1 MRRPA
6 YPLGRS
12 GVDDEERSQPERL
25 TTVAGGARVCDTY
38 PLMLPPEVLSKLDQV
53 ETHFERLTSDLSDPA
68 VIGDQR
74 RFQQI
79 ARERA
84 GLEPLIESWR
94 VYRDIQR
101 QIAQNEALLGESDPE
116 LRELA
121 QAELEGLHA
130 QSLTR
135 EEQLKIELLPKDPND
150 DRNVLLEIRAGTGGD
165 EASLFAD
172 ELLRMY
178 LRFAERLGWKTEI
191 LSRSESGLG
200 GLKEAVV
207 NIEAPGAYS
216 ELKFESGVHRVQR
229 VPLTETQGRIHT
241 STVTV
246 AVLPEAEDI
255 DVKIEDKDLR
265 IDVMRAGGPGGQSVN
280 TTDSAVR
287 ITHLPSGLVVQCQ
300 DEKSQLKNRN
310 KAMKLLR
317 SRLYDIEMQKQSAE
331 RAASRKS
338 MVGSGERSE
347 KIRTYNF
354 PQDRL
359 TDHRIGWTRH
369 NLPAVMDGDIADVI
383 EACRTYFQAEALRMQ
398 SA

>member
-1 MRRPA
+1 
-6 YPLGRS
+6 
-12 GVDDEERSQPERL
+12 
-25 TTVAGGARVCDTY
+25 
-38 PLMLPPEVLSKLDQV
+38 MLPPEVLSKLAQV
-53 ETHFERLTSDLSDPA
+53 EAHFERLTTDLSDPA
-68 VIGDQR
+68 VIGDQK

-79 ARERA
+79 ARERS
-84 GLEPLIESWR
+84 GLESLIESWR
-94 VYRDIQR
+94 AYREVQR
-101 QIAQNEALLGESDPE
+101 QVAENEALLEDDDPE

-121 QAELEGLHA
+121 RTELE
-130 QSLTR
+130 SLR
-135 EEQLKIELLPKDPND
+135 ASSLKYEEQLKIQLLPKDPND
-150 DRNVLLEIRAGTGGD
+150 DRNVLLEVRAGTGGD

-172 ELLRMY
+172 EVLRMY
-178 LRFAERLGWKTEI
+178 LRFAERRGWKTEI
-191 LSRSESGLG
+191 LSRSESGMG

-207 NIEAPGAYS
+207 NIEAAGAYS
-216 ELKFESGVHRVQR
+216 DLKYESGVHRVQR

-246 AVLPEAEDI
+246 AVLPEAQEI
-255 DVKIEDKDLR
+255 DLKIEDKDLR

-317 SRLYDIEMQKQSAE
+317 SRLYDMEQQKQSAE

-338 MVGSGERSE
+338 MVGTGERSE

-369 NLPAVMDGDIADVI
+369 NLPAVIDGDIADVI
-383 EACRTYFQAEALRMQ
+383 DACRTYFQAEALRTQ
-398 SA
+398 SS

>member
-1 MRRPA
+1 
-6 YPLGRS
+6 
-12 GVDDEERSQPERL
+12 
-25 TTVAGGARVCDTY
+25 
-38 PLMLPPEVLSKLDQV
+38 MLPPEVLSKLTQV
-53 ETHFERLTSDLSDPA
+53 ETHFERLTLDLSDPA
-68 VIGDQR
+68 VITDQK

-79 ARERA
+79 ARERK
-84 GLEPLIESWR
+84 GLEPLIDSWR
-94 VYRDIQR
+94 IYREIQR
-101 QIAQNEALLGESDPE
+101 QIADNEALLAEKDQDM
-116 LRELA
+116 RELA
-121 QAELEGLHA
+121 RVELE
-130 QSLTR
+130 SLR
-135 EEQLKIELLPKDPND
+135 QQALIQEEQIKIQLLPKDPND
-150 DRNVLLEIRAGTGGD
+150 DRSVLLEVRAGTGGD

-172 ELLRMY
+172 QLLRMY
-178 LRFAERLGWKTEI
+178 LRFAERHGWKVEI

-200 GLKEAVV
+200 GLKEAVAS
-207 NIEAPGAYS
+207 IEATGAYS
-216 ELKFESGVHRVQR
+216 ELKYESGVHRVQR

-246 AVLPEAEDI
+246 AVLPEAEEI

-300 DEKSQLKNRN
+300 DEKSQLKNRG

-317 SRLYDIEMQKQSAE
+317 SRLYDMEQRKQSAE

-338 MVGSGERSE
+338 MVGTGERSE

-359 TDHRIGWTRH
+359 TDHRIGLTRH
-369 NLPAVMDGDIADVI
+369 NLPAVMDGDIEDVI
-383 EACRTYFQAEALRMQ
+383 LACRTYFQAEALRTQ
-398 SA
+398 GI

>member
-1 MRRPA
+1 
-6 YPLGRS
+6 
-12 GVDDEERSQPERL
+12 
-25 TTVAGGARVCDTY
+25 
-38 PLMLPPEVLSKLDQV
+38 MLPPEVLAKLDQV
-53 ETHFERLTSDLSDPA
+53 EAHFERLTTDLSDPV
-68 VIGDQR
+68 VIGDQK

-79 ARERA
+79 AKERS

-94 VYRDIQR
+94 SYREIQR
-101 QIAQNEALLGESDPE
+101 QVAENEALLGDGDPE

-121 QAELEGLHA
+121 RAELETLHTQA
-130 QSLTR
+130 SAH
-135 EEQLKIELLPKDPND
+135 EERLKIQLLPKDPND
-150 DRNVLLEIRAGTGGD
+150 ERNVLLEVRAGTGGD

-172 ELLRMY
+172 EVLRMY
-178 LRFAERLGWKTEI
+178 LRFAERRGWKVEI

-200 GLKEAVV
+200 GLKEAVANV
-207 NIEAPGAYS
+207 EAAGAYS
-216 ELKFESGVHRVQR
+216 ELKYESGVHRVQR

-246 AVLPEAEDI
+246 AVLPEAQEI
-255 DVKIEDKDLR
+255 DLKIEDKDLR

-317 SRLYDIEMQKQSAE
+317 SRLYDIEQQRQSAE

-338 MVGSGERSE
+338 MVGTGERSE

-369 NLPAVMDGDIADVI
+369 NLPAVMDGDIADI
-383 EACRTYFQAEALRMQ
+383 IDACRTFFQAEALRTQ
-398 SA
+398 SS